1 MINTRTAKVFHEL
14 SGKWSPKFE
23 EGGYDEFTAAKS
35 QYKDSESQ

>member
-1 MINTRTAKVFHEL
+1 MNYPENGAGSL
-14 SGKWSPKFE
+14 